1 MSIEKTL
8 EYIHKTKWLGS
19 KPGLSRT
26 FTLLEKVGRPDRK
39 LKFVHVVGTNGK
51 GSTCAILS
59 SVLQNAGYKVGLYT
73 SPYINCFNERMRV
86 NGQNISDNEL
96 CELVDFIRPLA
107 DSMTDDAPTEFEM
120 ITVLAMEYFARQ
132 KCDIVVLEA
141 GMGGELDSTN
151 VIDSP
156 ECAVMC
162 AIGLDHVN
170 VLGKSVEEIA
180 KTKSGVI
187 KSKTSVAMYDA
198 QQSVYDTVKARCNE
212 VGAKLVTADF
222 YNISN
227 VRTDIE
233 KTVFDYGEYKNL
245 EIHLAGVYQKYNAA
259 LAVTAVK
266 ELRQK
271 GWNISDEAIYKGLS
285 RAVWQGRFE
294 ILGKAPLFVLD
305 GAHNVHGM
313 TATRDSL
320 KTHFPDTKIH
330 FVVGAMADKDVEG
343 MMSLI
348 VPMAER
354 VYAVSPDNDR
364 AMSAKDLC
372 KLLQKLGADAVF
384 CDSIEEAV
392 WLAIENAGQS
402 GVVAA
407 LGSLYFSGD
416 IRRAYNKIT
425 GRNV

>member
-1 MSIEKTL
+1 MNINEAL

-26 FTLLEKVGRPDRK
+26 FTLLEKAGRPDRK

-51 GSTCAILS
+51 GSTCAFISSILKS
-59 SVLQNAGYKVGLYT
+59 AGYRVGLYT
-73 SPYINCFNERMRV
+73 SPYINRFNERMRV
-86 NGQNISDNEL
+86 DGEEISDKEL
-96 CELVDFIRPLA
+96 CELVEFIKPLA
-107 DSMTDDAPTEFEM
+107 DSMTDDMPTEFEM
-120 ITVLAMEYFARQ
+120 ITVLAMEYFARH

-156 ECAVMC
+156 ECVVMC

-170 VLGKSVEEIA
+170 VLGSTVEEIA

-187 KSKTSVAMYDA
+187 KSGTSVAMYDA
-198 QQSVYDTVKARCNE
+198 EKNVLDVVKSKCDE
-212 VGAKLVTADF
+212 VGADLVTADF
-222 YNISN
+222 DGIRN
-227 VRTDIE
+227 VRTNID
-233 KTVFDYGEYKNL
+233 TTYFDYKNFENI

-259 LAVTAVK
+259 LAVTAAEQLCK
-266 ELRQK
+266 K
-271 GWNISDEAIYKGLS
+271 GWNISCSAIYDGLKK
-285 RAVWQGRFE
+285 ALWQGRFE
-294 ILGKAPLFVLD
+294 ILGKDPVFVLD

-313 TATRDSL
+313 TATAESL
-320 KTHFPDTKIH
+320 KTHFTGKKIC

-343 MMSLI
+343 MMKLI
-348 VPMAER
+348 VPMAKEFYTVR
-354 VYAVSPDNDR
+354 PDNDR
-364 AMSAKDLC
+364 SMSAE
-372 KLLQKLGADAVF
+372 KLKELLEGLGAKAKSS
-384 CDSIEEAV
+384 DSIEDAV
-392 WLAIENAGQS
+392 YQAIQSAGKD

-416 IRRAYNKIT
+416 IRKAYNKVT

>member
-26 FTLLEKVGRPDRK
+26 FTLLEKVGRPDKK

-51 GSTCAILS
+51 GSTCAFLS
-59 SVLQNAGYKVGLYT
+59 SVLQNAGYNVGLYT

-86 NGQNISDNEL
+86 NGQNISDEDL
-96 CELVDFIRPLA
+96 ETLVDFIRPLA
-107 DSMTDDAPTEFEM
+107 DSMTEDPPTEFEM
-120 ITVLAMEYFARQ
+120 ITVLAMEYFARSE
-132 KCDIVVLEA
+132 CDIVVLEA

-156 ECAVMC
+156 ECVVMC

-170 VLGKSVEEIA
+170 FLGSSVEEIA

-187 KSKTSVAMYDA
+187 KSGTSVAMYDA
-198 QQSVYDTVKARCNE
+198 EESVYNTVKARCNE
-212 VGAKLVTADF
+212 VGASLVTADF
-222 YNISN
+222 GKIFN
-227 VRTDIE
+227 VRTDID
-233 KTVFDYGEYKNL
+233 TTIFDYGEYKNL
-245 EIHLAGVYQKYNAA
+245 EIHLAGVYQKNNAS
-259 LAVTAVK
+259 LAVTALK
-266 ELRQK
+266 ELLKR

-285 RAVWQGRFE
+285 DALWQGRFE
-294 ILGKAPLFVLD
+294 ILGKNPVFVLD

-320 KTHFPDTKIH
+320 KTHFKDTKIH

-354 VYAVSPDNDR
+354 FYAVRPDNDR
-364 AMSAKDLC
+364 AMPAKDLC
-372 KLLQKLGADAVF
+372 ELLQKLGADAVF
-384 CDSIEEAV
+384 CDSIEDAV
-392 WLAIENAGQS
+392 HLATENAGND

-416 IRRAYNKIT
+416 IRRAYNKVM
-425 GRNV
+425 GKNV